1 MCAEITC
8 LMCGSGRVDVCRLSI
23 HYYVLRSNREYLQFL
38 STTCWTVDTGLRTSQ
53 SQTHVVKLLAPRA
66 TRVLKLIPGHRLVLR
81 ARIAF
86 HFSFGC
92 RHGERQY
99 SDSLYIGKI
108 RPYTPPS
115 TPTQYTRER
124 LMSDVTID
132 NRSLGTATGIWDDR
146 GGGVVIHFQQTDF
159 FYMITTQAHSARYYA
174 LKITHKT

>member
-1 MCAEITC
+1 M
-8 LMCGSGRVDVCRLSI
+8 
-23 HYYVLRSNREYLQFL
+23 QFL

-124 LMSDVTID
+124 LMNDVTID
-132 NRSLGTATGIWDDR
+132 NRSLASGYCATAYWDL
-146 GGGVVIHFQQTDF
+146 GPCSVGGVVSNSANGYL
-159 FYMITTQAHSARYYA
+159 YMITTQAHSAHTVHTGKA
-174 LKITHKT
+174 HE